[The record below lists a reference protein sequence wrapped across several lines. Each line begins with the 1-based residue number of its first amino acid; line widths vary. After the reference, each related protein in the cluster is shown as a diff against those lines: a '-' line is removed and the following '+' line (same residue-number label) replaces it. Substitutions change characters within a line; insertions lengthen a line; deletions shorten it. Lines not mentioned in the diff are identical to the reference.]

1 MDTVTLDMPATTRD
15 GLRAQAAQ
23 LDIAGRGAMNKA
35 QLQAAVSAEITRR
48 VALSIVAGTD
58 DTVSVEPT
66 DDGYQVTVPATTHGP
81 VVELSDFPYVAH
93 APVEQAPASLVYT
106 SHGRVLTTRDV
117 ARVESC
123 GLAPGESIT
132 AIRPMESTRVKGHK
146 GTGILRTRAG
156 RVDYPASKRAR
167 KGGRK

>member
-35 QLQAAVSAEITRR
+35 QLQEAVSAEITRR
-48 VALSIVAGTD
+48 VAQSLVDGTD
-58 DTVSVEPT
+58 DTVSVKPT

-81 VVELSDFPYVAH
+81 VVELNDFPYVVH
-93 APVEQAPASLVYT
+93 GPAPEVPT
-106 SHGRVLTTRDV
+106 G
-117 ARVESC
+117 
-123 GLAPGESIT
+123 
-132 AIRPMESTRVKGHK
+132 TRVKGHK
-146 GTGILRTRAG
+146 GTGILRTRTG
-156 RVDYPASKRAR
+156 RLDYPASKRAR